1 MECFTWSCCNTGF
14 IEFDNR
20 DRIWSPHTILRM
32 IPLSLNNQ
40 KLTLTYPKHCHT
52 QIILSCT
59 QTHSNL
65 HIASKYMFRIQKTP
79 PKNKNN
85 INKNA
90 IFFLRLFSIQ
100 QLYESEFFMWI
111 FYKQFSTEKELCKLI
126 KRTLRL
132 FVKQFGIK

>member
-1 MECFTWSCCNTGF
+1 M
-14 IEFDNR
+14 
-20 DRIWSPHTILRM
+20 HTD
-32 IPLSLNNQ
+32 
-40 KLTLTYPKHCHT
+40 T
-52 QIILSCT
+52 
-59 QTHSNL
+59 L
-65 HIASKYMFRIQKTP
+65 HIASKYMFRIQKYKKKTKKQEQHK
-79 PKNKNN
+79 KN
-85 INKNA
+85 NA